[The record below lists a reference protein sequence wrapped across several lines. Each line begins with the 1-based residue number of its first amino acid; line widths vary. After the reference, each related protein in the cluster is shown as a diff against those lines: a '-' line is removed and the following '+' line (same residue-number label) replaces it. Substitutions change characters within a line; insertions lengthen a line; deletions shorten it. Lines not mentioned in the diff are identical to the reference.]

1 MSGSRNI
8 YRRAYCSK
16 YNENSSLP
24 SNFEPRLDQQVIIR
38 PEVRETTTAKP
49 RVKWAKSILVKEFVK
64 APTTKEIRNIQFKA
78 ATASKVIGKSI
89 LKRKSLEDNLADYDT
104 ECSSVK
110 EDQAPLP
117 TMPVTTQRRALRMRI
132 SPERETYSL
141 METKTPSMR
150 DLSSQKYT
158 HSRSGIHSSGR
169 PKVKSSMSKFAQR
182 LAEKYD
188 LTLSSEI
195 LSRRRN
201 AFRHH
206 A

>member
-1 MSGSRNI
+1 MSGSRTI
-8 YRRAYCSK
+8 YRRVYCPLEK
-16 YNENSSLP
+16 ENISLP
-24 SNFEPRLDQQVIIR
+24 SNFEPRCDKKVSIK
-38 PEVRETTTAKP
+38 PEVREATKAKP

-64 APTTKEIRNIQFKA
+64 APTIKEIRNIQFKA
-78 ATASKVIGKSI
+78 ATASKIVGKSI
-89 LKRKSLEDNLADYDT
+89 LKTKSMEDNLADYDT

-141 METKTPSMR
+141 IEAQSPSMR
-150 DLSSQKYT
+150 ELSSKKYT
-158 HSRSGIHSSGR
+158 HSRSGIHTAGR
-169 PKVKSSMSKFAQR
+169 PKVRSTVHKFAQR

-195 LSRRRN
+195 LSKRRN
-201 AFRHH
+201 ASRHY